1 MMHGNPFSDTE
12 LANRRKAFR
21 SEIAARG
28 LDGAVVAAPE
38 NIFYL
43 TGLDHWGYFAPH
55 LLIVPAEGE
64 MVLVTR
70 AMERVTIANQ
80 VANARFEGHADS
92 ETAADAAL
100 RVLRELRLAAARLG
114 RESWSAGLPLGLA
127 QAIEHAL
134 PAGSFL
140 DISGVVD
147 DIRLVKSAAEQAY
160 FRQAAHTTDAMAAA
174 AIA

>member
-1 MMHGNPFSDTE
+1 MTNTLFSSAEYAQRLAALRQAMDRLE
-12 LANRRKAFR
+12 LG
-21 SEIAARG
+21 AA
-28 LDGAVVAAPE
+28 LVSTPE

-127 QAIEHAL
+127 QAIEH
-134 PAGSFL
+134 
-140 DISGVVD
+140 
-147 DIRLVKSAAEQAY
+147 
-160 FRQAAHTTDAMAAA
+160 
-174 AIA
+174 

>member
-1 MMHGNPFSDTE
+1 MTG
-12 LANRRKAFR
+12 
-21 SEIAARG
+21 IAAPYFARAEYDLRLNAVRHEMAERG
-28 LDGAVVAAPE
+28 LDLVLLSAPE

-114 RESWSAGLPLGLA
+114 RESWSAGLPLGL
-127 QAIEHAL
+127 
-134 PAGSFL
+134 
-140 DISGVVD
+140 
-147 DIRLVKSAAEQAY
+147 
-160 FRQAAHTTDAMAAA
+160 
-174 AIA
+174 